1 MPWIKEEIV
10 MEILKYLEMS
20 STYTEIGTI
29 QRLVWPLHKDDM
41 QIREAFRIFERDS
54 QTYRTNLWLPR
65 EGLEWTGS
73 LGLVNAKL
81 LHLEWISN
89 AVLLY
94 TTGNYIQSPGR
105 QYKKSNVEFPL
116 WLSGKKPI

>member
-41 QIREAFRIFERDS
+41 QIRETFRIFERDS

-65 EGLEWTGS
+65 GKQEG
-73 LGLVNAKL
+73 V
-81 LHLEWISN
+81 
-89 AVLLY
+89 
-94 TTGNYIQSPGR
+94 R
-105 QYKKSNVEFPL
+105 
-116 WLSGKKPI
+116 